1 MEDQH
6 FLDQD
11 SLVIENERPTFLTVL
26 CIITFVVSGF
36 FLIYSTFQLVSYSEI
51 DQRETIELMV
61 EQMEETTTNE
71 TAEIMGDMTTNM
83 QLMAEEDI
91 KNHTLFSSLLLIS
104 ILLSLFG
111 AFIMFN
117 MKKIGFHLYLGSKI
131 IGLIPLMFYTLSGL
145 VVSYYVLFGF
155 FTLAFVIMYAVN
167 LKHLK

>member
-6 FLDQD
+6 FLDQN
-11 SLVIENERPTFLTVL
+11 SLTIENERPTFLTVL
-26 CIITFVVSGF
+26 CIITFVISGF
-36 FLIYSTFQLVSYSEI
+36 FLFYSTFQLATYSEVE
-51 DQRETIELMV
+51 QRETIELMV
-61 EQMEETTTNE
+61 EQMEETATNE
-71 TAEIMGDMTTNM
+71 TAEIMGDMTTSM

-91 KNHTLFSSLLLIS
+91 ENHTLFSSLLLIS

-111 AFIMFN
+111 AFMMFN

-145 VVSYYVLFGF
+145 IVGYYVLFGF
-155 FTLAFVIMYAVN
+155 FTLAFVIMYATN